1 MSRVPFPSPLA
12 PTHPPPHTVRI
23 ASSLT
28 STSRPRARRV
38 VPARPDTTTARRPR
52 IVVDSRIRIRIAVV
66 VVDVVIAIE
75 EHATRLETKR
85 NETNARTNASTRI
98 ARASDTHAR
107 THACIIRIHPRSTT
121 LTDHD
126 SPPRDSIAIG
136 GAADFARAIVIS
148 GRGCR
153 FDESRPVMESPTPDA
168 RDRSSRRSRGCARAR
183 MVSMSPVM
191 TRGTMCKQ

>member
-107 THACIIRIHPRSTT
+107 RHACIIRIHPRSTT

>member
-107 THACIIRIHPRSTT
+107 THACIIRIHPRGTT